1 MSRKP
6 VKKRS
11 TARPVNT
18 ELTDQQLLAD
28 AERQLQKYLSEKG
41 SRIVGNPKQM

>member
-6 VKKRS
+6 APKR
-11 TARPVNT
+11 NT